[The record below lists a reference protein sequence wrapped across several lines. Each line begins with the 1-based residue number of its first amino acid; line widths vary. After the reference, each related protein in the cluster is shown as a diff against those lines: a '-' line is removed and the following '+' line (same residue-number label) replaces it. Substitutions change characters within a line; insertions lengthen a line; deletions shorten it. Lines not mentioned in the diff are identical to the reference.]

1 MLTPLF
7 FKLKLDIFKTP
18 KHLCATPKHLTE
30 IKYVPH
36 GDETRIVGLFSMRTD
51 IFGKTKG

>member
-36 GDETRIVGLFSMRTD
+36 GDETRIVGLFSLRTD